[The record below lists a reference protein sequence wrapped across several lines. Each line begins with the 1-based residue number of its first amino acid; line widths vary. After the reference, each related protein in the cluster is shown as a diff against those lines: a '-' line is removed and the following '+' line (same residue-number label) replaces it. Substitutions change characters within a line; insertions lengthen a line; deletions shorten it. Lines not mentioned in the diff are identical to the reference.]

1 MHKYT
6 YMHLE
11 QKPHILADTVVQEVA
26 QEPWPCVSWVPK
38 FPLYSNWPV
47 MQGIWAVVTASSL
60 SCSKKCCVALSEEG
74 EGRGAYHLPGPGT
87 SMFLAIGRGSQVTRG
102 LPSWPVTFPLAVAL
116 LNHLH
121 LQPQFQSWRGQ
132 EVGPSLGF
140 SAESHPSLLL

>member
-1 MHKYT
+1 MR
-6 YMHLE
+6 LE

-26 QEPWPCVSWVPK
+26 LEPWPCVSWVPK

-102 LPSWPVTFPLAVAL
+102 LPSWPVASLEPSASPAPV
-116 LNHLH
+116 
-121 LQPQFQSWRGQ
+121 PVMERSGS
-132 EVGPSLGF
+132 GPIFGVLC
-140 SAESHPSLLL
+140 